1 MTIVEETT
9 GMMEIGPREVE
20 TGMRGEETGTKRQT
34 ILDHL
39 TTFGEARQALL
50 VILVENGISTTKMS
64 RQVEDGVGKDM
75 TTMVVMAEVEA
86 VVAMVV
92 EVESTI
98 TTKEAREELEV
109 IMIAMATTLGMVETS
124 EVMVAE
130 EDITL
135 EDTMEA
141 IEVVLEEMLVT
152 LEV

>member
-9 GMMEIGPREVE
+9 GMMENGTREVG
-20 TGMRGEETGTKRQT
+20 TGMRGEEIGTKRQT

-50 VILVENGISTTKMS
+50 VTLVENGISITKMS
-64 RQVEDGVGKDM
+64 KEVEAGVGKDM
-75 TTMVVMAEVEA
+75 ATMVVMAEVEA
-86 VVAMVV
+86 AVAMVV

-98 TTKEAREELEV
+98 TMKETLEDLEV
-109 IMIAMATTLGMVETS
+109 ITITMATTMGMAETS

-135 EDTMEA
+135 EDTMGA